1 MIIGNGL
8 LASSFIKSGL
18 NHINFIIF
26 CSGVSDSKET
36 DDTKFNRE
44 KELVLKT
51 ITENN
56 HLKIIYFSSILAYTS
71 KTKYYKHKIEIE
83 QLIKN
88 KTNNYIIFRVPQII
102 GNKGNKN
109 NLFNF
114 FKESILNDKEIT
126 IFENTIRAL
135 LDIDD
140 LVRIVEHCKD
150 KVNSK
155 IVNISYIEKI
165 NVLNLV
171 DLMSRHLNKI
181 PKLKKVANNNEGD
194 WTINNSRII
203 NKCIKSLDIQTNSYT
218 NNIIKKYI

>member
-8 LASSFIKSGL
+8 LASSFVKNGL
-18 NHINFIIF
+18 NHNNLIIF

-36 DDTKFNRE
+36 DDNNFNRE
-44 KELVLKT
+44 KELLLKT
-51 ITENN
+51 INENK

-71 KTKYYKHKIEIE
+71 NTKYYKHKIEIE
-83 QLIKN
+83 KLIKN
-88 KTNNYIIFRVPQII
+88 ESNNYIIFRVPQII

-114 FKESILNDKEIT
+114 FKESILNDGEIT

-135 LDIDD
+135 LDIED
-140 LVRIVEHCKD
+140 LVKIVEYCKD
-150 KVNSK
+150 KVNCK

-171 DLMSRHLNKI
+171 TLMSKHLNKT
-181 PKLKKVANNNEGD
+181 PKINTIINKNEGD

-203 NKCIKSLDIQTNSYT
+203 NKCINSLGIQTNGYT